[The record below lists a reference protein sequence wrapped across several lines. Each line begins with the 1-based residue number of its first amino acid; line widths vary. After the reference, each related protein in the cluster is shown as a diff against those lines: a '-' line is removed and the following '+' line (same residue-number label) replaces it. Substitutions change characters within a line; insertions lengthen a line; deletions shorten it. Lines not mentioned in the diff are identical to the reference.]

1 MRNIITFSII
11 LTALLL
17 VFTDIKAQSG
27 KVPPFRMMQADSK
40 VFRAQDLPMGKPIV
54 LIYFS
59 TDCED
64 CQKLTHDLLTR
75 INEFKNVS
83 IAMITYQDLGSVKKY
98 VLKNKLDT
106 FSNIY
111 VGSEGSSLFVRNYYN
126 VTQFPFMTLYD
137 KNGNLQVKYLTKEID
152 LDDLYGRIKVL
163 SSR

>member
-1 MRNIITFSII
+1 MRNSITFSII
-11 LTALLL
+11 LTALLFMFND
-17 VFTDIKAQSG
+17 VRAQSG

-40 VFRAQDLPMGKPIV
+40 VFRAQDLPIGKPII

-64 CQKLTHDLLTR
+64 CQKLTRDLLAR
-75 INEFKNVS
+75 INDFKNVS
-83 IAMITYQDLGSVKKY
+83 IAMITYQDLGSVIKY
-98 VLKNKLDT
+98 VMKNKLDT
-106 FSNIY
+106 VKNIY

-137 KNGNLQVKYLTKEID
+137 KNGNLQRKYLTKEID

-163 SSR
+163 SAR

>member
-1 MRNIITFSII
+1 MRNSITFPII
-11 LTALLL
+11 LVTLLF
-17 VFTDIKAQSG
+17 VFNDGRAQSG
-27 KVPPFRMMQADSK
+27 KVPPFRMMQADNK
-40 VFRAQDLPMGKPIV
+40 VFRAQDLPIGKPIV

-59 TDCED
+59 TECED
-64 CQKLTHDLLTR
+64 CQKLTHDLLAR
-75 INEFKNVS
+75 IDDFKNVS
-83 IAMITYQDLGSVKKY
+83 IAMITYQDLGSVIKY
-98 VLKNKLDT
+98 VMKNKLDT

-152 LDDLYGRIKVL
+152 LDDLHKRIKVL